1 MIVRLDRV
9 TLVKQDVAKKK
20 DILCRGYLPREARV
34 KRRRLPVWIL
44 LLLVLSIGGCFNTLE
59 QRWEAFDAERREEIG
74 VKTKEYFIKE
84 WGKPAKR
91 AKSADGGEIL
101 TWEFS
106 GYGGAQGWRKTLL
119 FTQDGVLKD
128 FSRDYWPKES
138 Y

>member
-1 MIVRLDRV
+1 MTKRSLSFCVILM
-9 TLVKQDVAKKK
+9 LVP
-20 DILCRGYLPREARV
+20 LFT
-34 KRRRLPVWIL
+34 
-44 LLLVLSIGGCFNTLE
+44 GCFNTLE

-74 VKTKEYFIKE
+74 VKKKDYYLTE

-91 AKSADGGEIL
+91 AKSEDGGEIL

-106 GYGGAQGWRKTLL
+106 GYGGAQGWRKTLI